1 MNVLWILCL
10 NLLPKNFLSLMRICG
25 DDLDDSNSKKTNKK
39 DADTSFVLSGLGDI
53 LCSKSQSDDA
63 FNKDSN
69 SYDFSYLFEN
79 VKYYTQTSDL
89 VIGNLETTFAGG
101 DNGFSNYI
109 SPDELAYN
117 LKSIGVNVLTTAND
131 HSLNSGFNGLT
142 RTIDVLNKA
151 DISHVGTYK
160 SQEERDGVLFKYVK
174 GLKIAILNYTYND
187 GSLNVPNDK
196 SFCVNVIDKDL
207 ISSDISRA
215 KEQNADVIVACMH
228 WGNSFEAS
236 PNDDQKNIA
245 DFLLHEGVD
254 VIFGNNPNVLQPME
268 KRSVILD
275 DGSQKDGFV
284 AYSLGNFIGNQE
296 KNASKC
302 SVILNVKL
310 SKHVDGG
317 LTIDGADYVPIYMFK
332 NSSGSNSNG
341 ARASDASV
349 SISSG
354 ARASNAVGAS
364 DAVGAHLF
372 KLLDIERSIQAYD
385 AGDVSIGSENYEL
398 LKSNLDFIKRSIG
411 EEF

>member
-1 MNVLWILCL
+1 MNVPWILCL
-10 NLLPKNFLSLMRICG
+10 KLLLLNSLSLIRIHG
-25 DDLDDSNSKKTNKK
+25 GSSNSDDSNSKKSNKK
-39 DADTSFVLSGLGDI
+39 NEDTSFVLSGLGDI
-53 LCSKSQSDDA
+53 LCSKSQFEDA

-69 SYDFSYLFEN
+69 SYDFSYVFEN

-101 DNGFSNYI
+101 DNGFSNYN

-117 LKSIGVNVLTTAND
+117 LKSIGVNVLTTANE
-131 HSLNSGFNGLT
+131 HSLTSGYNGLT

-160 SQEERDGVLFKYVK
+160 SQEERDSVLFKYVK
-174 GLKIAILNYTYND
+174 GVKIAILNYTYND
-187 GSLNVPNDK
+187 SSLNVPNDK
-196 SFCVNVIDKDL
+196 SFCVNLINKDL
-207 ISSDISRA
+207 ISSDISKA
-215 KEQNADVIVACMH
+215 KEQNADVIVAYMH
-228 WGNSFEAS
+228 WGNSFAVS

-245 DFLLHEGVD
+245 DFLLQEGVD
-254 VIFGNNPNVLQPME
+254 VIFGSNPNVLQPME
-268 KRSVILD
+268 KRTVTLE

-302 SVILNVKL
+302 SVVLNVKL
-310 SKHVDGG
+310 TKHVDGG
-317 LTIDGADYVPIYMFK
+317 LSIDGADYVPIYMFK
-332 NSSGSNSNG
+332 NSSTSGGSRTPDASGSNSKG
-341 ARASDASV
+341 TR
-349 SISSG
+349 
-354 ARASNAVGAS
+354 AS

-398 LKSNLDFIKRSIG
+398 LKSNLDFIKGSIG

>member
-1 MNVLWILCL
+1 MKVRGSN
-10 NLLPKNFLSLMRICG
+10 
-25 DDLDDSNSKKTNKK
+25 LDDSNSKKTNKK
-39 DADTSFVLSGLGDI
+39 DEDTSFVLSGLGDI
-53 LCSKSQSDDA
+53 LCSKSQSNDA

-69 SYDFSYLFEN
+69 SYDFSYVFEN

-89 VIGNLETTFAGG
+89 TIGNLETTFADG
-101 DNGFSNYI
+101 DKGFSNYN
-109 SPDELAYN
+109 SPEVLAYN

-131 HSLNSGFNGLT
+131 HCLNSGFNGLT
-142 RTIDVLNKA
+142 KTIDVLNKS

-160 SQEERDGVLFKYVK
+160 SQEERDSVLFKYVK
-174 GLKIAILNYTYND
+174 GVKIAILNYTYKD
-187 GSLNVPNDK
+187 SSLNIPNDK

-228 WGNSFEAS
+228 WGNSFESS

-245 DFLLHEGVD
+245 DFLLQEGVD

-268 KRSVILD
+268 KKTVTLE

-296 KNASKC
+296 KNASKN

-310 SKHVDGG
+310 TKHVDGG
-317 LTIDGADYVPIYMFK
+317 LTIDGADYVPIYM
-332 NSSGSNSNG
+332 SSNSNG
-341 ARASDASV
+341 AR
-349 SISSG
+349 
-354 ARASNAVGAS
+354 AS

-372 KLLDIERSIQAYD
+372 KLLDIERSIQTYE